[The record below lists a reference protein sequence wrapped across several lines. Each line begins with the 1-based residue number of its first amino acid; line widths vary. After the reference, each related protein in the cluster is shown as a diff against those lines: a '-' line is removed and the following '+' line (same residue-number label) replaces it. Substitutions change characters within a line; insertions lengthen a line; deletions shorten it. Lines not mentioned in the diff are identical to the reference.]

1 LNFNQIEALKCN
13 FKQRAFM
20 RKKAIYFIFLVCLAP
35 MLMGFCIL
43 LQGIS
48 GQVFLEKNTTMPLK
62 GMSKQKG
69 LPISTMVYVYEASN
83 VDQLIAQEGNY
94 AKGIEAKIIKQ
105 VRSDKAGKFK
115 LRLAPGKYTIVLG
128 YKEGIYIPFF
138 SGNTG
143 VALVE
148 VFRHQFEEIDLRIIA
163 SSMD

>member
-1 LNFNQIEALKCN
+1 MHK
-13 FKQRAFM
+13 M
-20 RKKAIYFIFLVCLAP
+20 AIRFIFIVCLVP

-43 LQGIS
+43 PQGIQ
-48 GQVFLEKNTTMPLK
+48 GHVLLEKNATMPLK
-62 GMSKQKG
+62 GIAMQKG

-83 VDQLIAQEGNY
+83 VDQLIAQEGHY
-94 AKGIEAKIIKQ
+94 AKGIQAKMIKQ

-128 YKEGIYIPFF
+128 YQDGIFIPFF

-143 VALVE
+143 LAFVE
-148 VFRHQFEEIDLRIIA
+148 VTQHQFKEIDLRIIA